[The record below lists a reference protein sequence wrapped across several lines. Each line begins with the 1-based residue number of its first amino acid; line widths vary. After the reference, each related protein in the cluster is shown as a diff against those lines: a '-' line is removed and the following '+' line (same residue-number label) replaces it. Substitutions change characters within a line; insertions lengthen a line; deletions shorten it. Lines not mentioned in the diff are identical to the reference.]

1 MTGLIHVNPMTK
13 EAITRHMSR
22 CFPDGMFPL
31 EKFEDMSLATP
42 ARSKY
47 ADIGMG
53 EIDKD
58 MFIYALTNLPWINIC
73 LFVNDDFRECF
84 CDAVMIEKAL
94 LQVSRRE
101 YLEFRDEMTMDGDS
115 DLPAASI
122 AVNFA
127 SFSQE
132 IDSAIGT
139 LIAQG
144 YTLLVGSGT
153 HEAYDL
159 LLKELSGDALEKT
172 GYVVY
177 HLVYLINALRHNGVF
192 RKYVTIVVENVKK
205 QLVSNYN
212 ADAGTQK

>member
-1 MTGLIHVNPMTK
+1 MPQCVDQIYQMIDRVAGLFKGIAG
-13 EAITRHMSR
+13 E
-22 CFPDGMFPL
+22 FF
-31 EKFEDMSLATP
+31 
-42 ARSKY
+42 
-47 ADIGMG
+47 IGMG

-153 HEAYDL
+153 HEAY
-159 LLKELSGDALEKT
+159 A
-172 GYVVY
+172 
-177 HLVYLINALRHNGVF
+177 A
-192 RKYVTIVVENVKK
+192 
-205 QLVSNYN
+205 
-212 ADAGTQK
+212 